1 MNEAHLFKD
10 ILIVLAFAIPIIYLF
25 NKLNLPSIIGFI
37 VTGVL
42 IGPNFLKIIT
52 DFEGINQLAEI
63 GVALLL
69 FTIGIEISFNNFLKN
84 FKEILLIGGF
94 QILGTITLGFLFGI
108 TIGFNAQQSIFL
120 GFIVTHS
127 SSAIILKMISDRDE
141 IETPHGKIATGVL
154 VLQDLSIL
162 PMMLLIPIL
171 GASSETTFVEISLRL
186 FGSLVFI
193 VVIFLIA
200 KFLMP
205 YILYQL
211 IQIQMRDVFIIGVI
225 VLSFGI
231 AFLTQM
237 IGLSFAIGAFIAG
250 LVISETDYTHQ
261 VIGEIIPFKE
271 VFTSFFFISFGML
284 LNLDYLLSNP
294 LVNFILLVS
303 VIIFKALII
312 ILIVLTQKYPLRIA
326 ALVGLYLSQIGEF
339 SFVLILKS
347 YEYSLLP
354 ESFINQFISISILTM
369 FISPILLKLSPYIS
383 SKIPQLEKLSTDNY
397 LTNLKNHVVVIGYG
411 LNGRNVSKVLREAH
425 IPYVVIEANP
435 KNFLH
440 AKKEGEIII
449 NGDATKKEILELV
462 HIKQAKIVV
471 VAISDSMAT
480 RIIVRLVR
488 ELNPNVYLIVRTRY
502 VRDIEDLIKLGADE
516 VIPEEFETSIQ
527 ILSRVLKKFHIPN
540 SVILA
545 QANALR
551 TESYGI
557 FRDVRFTEHAFD
569 QINQILAQGTI
580 DTVLISNE
588 HFAANKTLKEIDLR
602 AITNATVISV
612 IRDNQF
618 IPNPSGNFTVHPS
631 DLLVLFGTHN
641 AIDRAIELLTKK
653 DEHHE
658 ATKFSI

>member
-1 MNEAHLFKD
+1 MNEVDLFKD

-25 NKLNLPSIIGFI
+25 NKLNIPSIIGFI

-52 DFEGINQLAEI
+52 DIEGINHLANI
-63 GVALLL
+63 GIALLL

-84 FKEILLIGGF
+84 FKEILLIGGV
-94 QILGTITLGFLFGI
+94 QVLGTTALGFLFGI
-108 TIGFNAQQSIFL
+108 TIGLNAQQAIFL
-120 GFIVTHS
+120 GFMITQS
-127 SSAIILKMISDRDE
+127 STAIILKMISDRDE
-141 IETPHGKIATGVL
+141 IETPHGKIVTGVL
-154 VLQDLSIL
+154 VFQDLMIL

-171 GASSETTFVEISLRL
+171 GLSNEA
-186 FGSLVFI
+186 SLVDITFRLLGSFALI
-193 VVIFLIA
+193 VAIFLAA

-211 IQIQMRDVFIIGVI
+211 VQVQMRDIFIIGVI

-231 AFLTQM
+231 AFLTQSL
-237 IGLSFAIGAFIAG
+237 GLSFAIGAFIAG

-261 VIGEIIPFKE
+261 VIGDIIPFKE

-284 LNLDYLLSNP
+284 LNVSSILSKP
-294 LVNFILLVS
+294 FE
-303 VIIFKALII
+303 IIFLVISVLFFKTL
-312 ILIVLTQKYPLRIA
+312 LMVIVVIFFKYPLRIA
-326 ALVGLYLSQIGEF
+326 ILTGIYLSSVGEF
-339 SFVLILKS
+339 AFVLLMKGN
-347 YEYSLLP
+347 EYNLLS
-354 ESFINQFISISILTM
+354 EDFSNQFISISILTM
-369 FISPILLKLSPYIS
+369 FISPILLKISPYIS
-383 SKIPQLEKLSTDNY
+383 SKIPQLEKPANESFLNT
-397 LTNLKNHVVVIGYG
+397 LKNHVIIIGYG

-435 KNFLH
+435 KNVLH
-440 AKKEGEIII
+440 AKKEDEKII
-449 NGDATKKEILELV
+449 NGDATKKEILEIAQ
-462 HIKQAKIVV
+462 IKKAKIVV

-480 RIIVRLVR
+480 KIIVRLVR
-488 ELNPNVYLIVRTRY
+488 ELNPDVYLIVRTRY
-502 VRDIEDLIKLGADE
+502 VREVEDLIKLGADE

-545 QANALR
+545 QANTLR

-580 DTVLISNE
+580 DTILIQPE
-588 HFAANKTLKEIDLR
+588 HFASNKTLKEIDLR
-602 AITNATVISV
+602 AKTNATVISV
-612 IRDNQF
+612 IRNNQF
-618 IPNPSGNFTVHPS
+618 LPNPSGDFLILPN

-641 AIDRAIELLTKK
+641 AIDKAIELLTSKV
-653 DEHHE
+653 ENYE
-658 ATKFSI
+658 TT

>member
-37 VTGVL
+37 VTGVI

-63 GVALLL
+63 GIALLL
-69 FTIGIEISFNNFLKN
+69 FTIGIEISFNNFIRN
-84 FKEILLIGGF
+84 FKEIILIGGF
-94 QILGTITLGFLFGI
+94 QILGTTLLGFLFGV
-108 TIGFNAQQSIFL
+108 TIGFNIQQSIFI
-120 GFIVTHS
+120 GFLITQS
-127 SSAIILKMISDRDE
+127 SSSIILKMISDRDE
-141 IETPHGKIATGVL
+141 IDTPHGKIATGIL
-154 VLQDLSIL
+154 VFQDLMVL

-171 GASSETTFVEISLRL
+171 GVSTETTFIEITLRL
-186 FGSLVFI
+186 VGSFALI
-193 VVIFLIA
+193 VLIFFVA

-205 YILYQL
+205 YVLYQL
-211 IQIQMRDVFIIGVI
+211 IQIQMRDVFIIGVF

-261 VIGEIIPFKE
+261 VIGDIIPFKE

-284 LNLDYLLSNP
+284 LNLEYLLLNP
-294 LVNFILLVS
+294 FISLILVIS
-303 VIIFKALII
+303 VIVFKAIVVILI
-312 ILIVLTQKYPLRIA
+312 ILIQKYPLRIA
-326 ALVGLYLSQIGEF
+326 ALVGLYIAQIGEF
-339 SFVLILKS
+339 AFVLILKGA
-347 YEYSLLP
+347 EYSLLP
-354 ESFINQFISISILTM
+354 ESFLNQFISISILTM
-369 FISPILLKLSPYIS
+369 FISPILLKISPYIS
-383 SKIPQLEKLSTDNY
+383 SKIPHLEKLSSEDF
-397 LTNLKNHVVVIGYG
+397 LKNLRNHVIIIGYG
-411 LNGRNVSKVLREAH
+411 LNGRNVSKVLREAQ

-435 KNFLH
+435 KNVIH
-440 AKKEGEIII
+440 AKKEGEQII

-462 HIKQAKIVV
+462 NIHKAKIVV

-488 ELNPNVYLIVRTRY
+488 ELNRGVYLIVRTRY
-502 VRDIEDLIKLGADE
+502 VRDVEDLVKLGADE

-545 QANALR
+545 QANTLR

-580 DTVLISNE
+580 DTIMILPE
-588 HFAANKTLKEIDLR
+588 HDAANKTLKEIDLR
-602 AITNATVISV
+602 AKTNATVISV

-618 IPNPSGNFTVHPS
+618 IPNPSGDFKVYPN

-641 AIDRAIELLTKK
+641 AIDRAVELLTKK
-653 DEHHE
+653 VNENE
-658 ATKFSI
+658 RV